1 MGMELYQPF
10 LKLARETVQSMA
22 NLKLDVVGA
31 VNSESEE
38 IVSMG
43 VTSIITCTGK
53 MKGRCMLDFEPELA
67 LALAQNITGTAYTN
81 VKDPMVLATVSEL
94 NNIISGG
101 AISSLNNAY
110 GLNLWLAPP
119 IVFSGKNCI
128 ICIPKLASASINCTT
143 LYGKLKINIAFE
155 GGNH

>member
-1 MGMELYQPF
+1 MGMELYEPF
-10 LKLARETVQSMA
+10 IKEARAAIQSMA

-31 VNSESEE
+31 VTSENEE

-53 MKGRCMLDFEPELA
+53 LKGRSMLDMEPALA
-67 LALAQNITGTAYTN
+67 LALAQNIIGSAYTN
-81 VKDPMVLATVSEL
+81 VKEPMVLATVSEL

-101 AISSLNNAY
+101 AISALNNAY

-119 IVFSGKNCI
+119 VVFAGRNCI
-128 ICIPKLASASINCTT
+128 ICIPKLASASIDCVT

-155 GGNH
+155 GGKY